1 MIERD
6 LIIVYQ
12 AQGFK
17 DRIWPIMVS
26 DTLIMDSGED
36 HQHQNG
42 FHPGP
47 IQAALRPS
55 NSLGGFGWND

>member
-17 DRIWPIMVS
+17 DWIWPIMVS
-26 DTLIMDSGED
+26 DTFIMDSGED
-36 HQHQNG
+36 HQTRCIYRFIKMGLIWAQFKLH
-42 FHPGP
+42 
-47 IQAALRPS
+47 
-55 NSLGGFGWND
+55 